1 MSYRDEFP
9 DYDDK
14 GIYIPKGW
22 ADGSYHNDTCPHAY
36 KRTEIEDVVEVE
48 AKIWQDYKDPSKR
61 EYENDKRYL
70 FEIVIDGEPIYQYE
84 TDNLDDIK
92 QLAKGVCL

>member
-1 MSYRDEFP
+1 MSYRNEFP
-9 DYDDK
+9 DYDDQ

-36 KRTEIEDVVEVE
+36 KRNADETIE
-48 AKIWQDYKDPSKR
+48 ARIWQDYKDPAKR

-70 FEIVIDGEPIYQYE
+70 FEIVVECEPVYQYS
-84 TDNLDDIK
+84 TDNLDGIK
-92 QLAKGVCL
+92 LLAKGVIL

>member
-1 MSYRDEFP
+1 MSYRKEFP

-36 KRTEIEDVVEVE
+36 KRNTNEDEIIE
-48 AKIWQDYKDPSKR
+48 ARIWQDYKDPKKR

-70 FEIVIDGEPIYQYE
+70 FEIVIDGEPIYQYS
-84 TDNLDDIK
+84 TDNFDEINL
-92 QLAKGVCL
+92 LAKGVCI

>member
-9 DYDDK
+9 DYDEK

-36 KRTEIEDVVEVE
+36 KRNANDDEVIE
-48 AKIWQDYKDPSKR
+48 ARIWQDYKDPSKR

-70 FEIVIDGEPIYQYE
+70 FEIVVEGEPVYQYL
-84 TDNLDDIK
+84 TDDLEKIKDI
-92 QLAKGVCL
+92 AKGVVM